1 MRKALFFIF
10 VTGIIVLGYY
20 AEDQFLWC
28 TRLFTNDP
36 GVHTV
41 QKGEYFSKL
50 SQHYYGTADYWQE
63 LALVNRAPDS
73 DLVFPG
79 EKIIIP
85 GMEAIKELHRTQS
98 LTMVNKIVNG
108 QEKWLA
114 EHRINGGER
123 PHMAVTG
130 PSSSSEAPAVVS
142 SPTGQ
147 AEQRNKKSE
156 TAPVVVSSK
165 PKKSTVPWLLVWT
178 LAAVAAVIGGGLY
191 YMYGRK
197 SKRSKSPRKKPAP
210 KGREKFETRP
220 ESFPDRK
227 EILVT

>member
-10 VTGIIVLGYY
+10 VTGVIVLGYY

-28 TRLFTNDP
+28 TRLFSNDP
-36 GVHTV
+36 NVHTV

-50 SQHYYGTADYWQE
+50 SQHYYGTAEYWKE
-63 LALVNRAPDS
+63 LALVNRAPNS
-73 DLVFPG
+73 NLVFPG

-85 GMEAIKELHRTQS
+85 GVEAIKKLHKTQS
-98 LTMVNKIVNG
+98 LTVVNDIVNG
-108 QEKWLA
+108 QENWLA
-114 EHRINGGER
+114 EHRVTNDER
-123 PHMAVTG
+123 PNIAVTEL
-130 PSSSSEAPAVVS
+130 PSSTQKPAAVS

-147 AEQRNKKSE
+147 VEQQSTKSE
-156 TAPVVVSSK
+156 KAPVVVS
-165 PKKSTVPWLLVWT
+165 KKSTVPWLLIWT
-178 LAAVAAVIGGGLY
+178 LVAVAAVIGGGLY

-197 SKRSKSPRKKPAP
+197 SKRSIKVPRKKPAP
-210 KGREKFETRP
+210 GGREKFESRP